1 MVELVTFARIVTNFS
16 LKIEEYRMK
25 ALVKACFII
34 GAVSLMVGCSS
45 KSNSWVRIS
54 DQEIDQKSYAIAY
67 AGTAQTYEDRV
78 NGSYDINSYIS
89 GVNDYFNN
97 RTTLPIEQIRG
108 NLMNRMLDHNVY
120 AYYSGVI
127 DANSFQSKAN
137 YLSPNC
143 WKMIDTKSATQG
155 IHDAMLDLQKGKV
168 RNDDYIK
175 AGADQIL
182 HECVEKVE
190 EDNKSEPKNKKSAK
204 KNKK

>member
-1 MVELVTFARIVTNFS
+1 
-16 LKIEEYRMK
+16 MK
-25 ALVKACFII
+25 AVFKTCFVVGLVALV
-34 GAVSLMVGCSS
+34 AGCSS
-45 KSNSWVRIS
+45 KSSSWKRVS
-54 DQEIDQKSYAIAY
+54 KQDIDQKSYAIAY
-67 AGTAQTYEDRV
+67 AGTAQTYEDRM
-78 NGSYDINSYIS
+78 NGNYDIDSYIR

-137 YLSPNC
+137 YLSPTC

-155 IHDAMLDLQKGKV
+155 IQDAMLDLQKGKV

-175 AGADQIL
+175 NGADQIL
-182 HECVEKVE
+182 HECVEKVAE
-190 EDNKSEPKNKKSAK
+190 ENKPK
-204 KNKK
+204 